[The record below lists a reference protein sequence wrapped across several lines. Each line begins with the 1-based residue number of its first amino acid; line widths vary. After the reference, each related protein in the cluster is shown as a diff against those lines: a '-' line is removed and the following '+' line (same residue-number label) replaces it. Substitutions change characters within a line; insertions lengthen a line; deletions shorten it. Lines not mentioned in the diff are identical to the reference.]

1 MADPLSDLIALLR
14 PSTVFAKGIGGRGQ
28 WAVRYS
34 SFGDPSFCTVLQG
47 RCRLTVDGAD
57 PVHPKVIATIVAGR
71 LVHLAEPDRLR

>member
-34 SFGDPSFCTVLQG
+34 SFGDPSFCTVLQ
-47 RCRLTVDGAD
+47 LSLI
-57 PVHPKVIATIVAGR
+57 HI
-71 LVHLAEPDRLR
+71 